1 MRPGEKGRPRLSVE
15 PNELIV
21 HLAQD
26 LAAAGGMYLGAGHQ
40 SGGHALA
47 FIAAKGF
54 ALRGPCRRGYSPR
67 NKGRWQSSI
76 QTGRITTC
84 KGDRRL
90 CNRFRPSFNKTVSRR
105 SRNVKTS
112 ILLLLLVVSWLSCRG
127 AEFSLLVAGREV
139 PVIEHRVR
147 GRLNCAYAH
156 FTASNAVPVEVRV
169 ASGVRGWSLSPAN
182 HRLTATA
189 DGIALRFTLPSPL
202 YLVLAVNGTRLLLLA
217 DPPEE
222 PLPAAKV
229 IVVTRAP
236 YSADASGARDAT
248 ASLQR
253 ALDEAGALGGGAT
266 VLFPPGIYT
275 TTGVRVRSH
284 TRLHLPAGAVLQG
297 SARAE
302 DYPEF
307 HTKPGR
313 TGISALLR
321 VEDAED
327 VRIFGHG
334 TLDARGFALAGDAT
348 TIEEVRLKARC
359 LTVERSS
366 RVTVEGLLCREST
379 SWSVPFFHSTDV
391 VARRIKVINDLGP
404 LEHSD
409 GINLCAVRN
418 GIVED
423 CLVHTTDDAFCAKG
437 HAGGPSENLV
447 FRRLVALSATRG
459 LKCGLQAYEPM
470 RNVLF
475 EQVDIVRTRD
485 GIDLMHWDGAGE
497 WSDIVFRDVRVEQC
511 ERRSITATVREGGGI
526 RRVRFERI
534 LFAQER
540 PGFLRAKDAASR
552 IEGVTFSNVFM
563 GGKRVTGL
571 AASGI
576 QANPFTAGIVFLE
589 P

>member
-1 MRPGEKGRPRLSVE
+1 
-15 PNELIV
+15 V
-21 HLAQD
+21 HEE
-26 LAAAGGMYLGAGHQ
+26 
-40 SGGHALA
+40 
-47 FIAAKGF
+47 
-54 ALRGPCRRGYSPR
+54 
-67 NKGRWQSSI
+67 
-76 QTGRITTC
+76 
-84 KGDRRL
+84 
-90 CNRFRPSFNKTVSRR
+90 VSRR
-105 SRNVKTS
+105 SRIMKT
-112 ILLLLLVVSWLSCRG
+112 ILLFLLLVVCGLSCAG
-127 AEFSLLVAGREV
+127 AEFSVLVAEQEV

-156 FTASNAVPVEVRV
+156 FTASSAVPVEVRV
-169 ASGVRGWSLSPAN
+169 AAGVQGWSLSPAN

-189 DGIALRFTLPSPL
+189 DTHSLRFTLPSPL
-202 YLVLAVNGTRLLLLA
+202 YLVLTVNGTRLLLLT

-229 IVVTRAP
+229 IDVTRAP
-236 YSADASGARDAT
+236 YSADATGARDAT

-266 VLFPPGIYT
+266 VHFPPGIYT

-284 TRLHLPAGAVLQG
+284 TQVHLPAGAVLQG

-307 HTKPGR
+307 PTKPGR

-321 VEDAED
+321 VKDAED
-327 VRIFGHG
+327 VHIFGHG
-334 TLDARGFALAGDAT
+334 TLDARGFALAGNAA

-366 RVTVEGLLCREST
+366 RVTVEGLVCREST

-391 VARRIKVINDLGP
+391 IARRIKVINDLGP
-404 LEHSD
+404 LKHSD

-418 GIVED
+418 GLVED
-423 CLVHTTDDAFCAKG
+423 CFVHTTDDAFCAKG
-437 HAGGPSENLV
+437 HEGGPSENLV
-447 FRRLVALSATRG
+447 FRRLVALSGTRG
-459 LKCGLQAYEPM
+459 LKCGMQAYEPM

-485 GIDLMHWDGAGE
+485 GIDLMHWNGAGA
-497 WSDIVFRDVRVEQC
+497 WSDITFRDVRVEEC
-511 ERRSITATVREGGGI
+511 ERRSITATVREGGSI
-526 RRVRFERI
+526 RGVRFERI
-534 LFAQER
+534 GFAQAR
-540 PGFLRAKDAASR
+540 PGFLRGKDAASR
-552 IEGVTFSNVFM
+552 IEGVAFSNVFM
-563 GGKRVTGL
+563 GGERVTGL

-576 QANPFTAGIVFLE
+576 QANQFVGGIVFPE